1 MNRLSGL
8 SEESVRASNTWRCLI
23 DMRKNNDYY
32 FDKYVEVT
40 CKDSWKEGWNE
51 GLNEGWKEGLNEVA
65 SEMMAKLDAAIEEEG
80 LSPEL
85 ATKLREAIC
94 FAD

>member
-1 MNRLSGL
+1 MTASSG
-8 SEESVRASNTWRCLI
+8 NTWEWLT

-40 CKDSWKEGWNE
+40 CKDSWKKGWKKGWN
-51 GLNEGWKEGLNEVA
+51 KAA
-65 SEMMAKLDAAIEEEG
+65 SETMAKLDAAIEEEG
-80 LSPEL
+80 LSREL

>member
-1 MNRLSGL
+1 
-8 SEESVRASNTWRCLI
+8 
-23 DMRKNNDYY
+23 MRKNNDYY

-40 CKDSWKEGWNE
+40 CKDSWKKGWN
-51 GLNEGWKEGLNEVA
+51 KAA

-85 ATKLREAIC
+85 ATELRKAIC
-94 FAD
+94 FAA